1 MAAPYKR
8 GTKLQYVGAHHSHGR
23 VTYVKWHGFL
33 RGALITVRFVDG
45 KKRVVHVDEVYPVV
59 NLRSGKRYTETM
71 DKATLNRLYSD
82 YHAQIVLLARDLKE
96 VKRSLNTIVHIREQ
110 LMLEAVHFE
119 EELLEE
125 GGDEVQNL
133 IDVIPL
139 LQMEVDDR

>member
-1 MAAPYKR
+1 
-8 GTKLQYVGAHHSHGR
+8 
-23 VTYVKWHGFL
+23 
-33 RGALITVRFVDG
+33 
-45 KKRVVHVDEVYPVV
+45 
-59 NLRSGKRYTETM
+59 M

-96 VKRSLNTIVHIREQ
+96 VKRSLDTIVHIREQ

-125 GGDEVQNL
+125 GSDEVQNL